1 MENAQEPLAN
11 LERQIIEY
19 KQHVA
24 EQEAK
29 IVELLATGPP
39 PEDAVDV
46 LTQFKEMLRIA
57 NAQRD
62 HILRKLHDE
71 TG

>member
-1 MENAQEPLAN
+1 MENAQELLAN

-29 IVELLATGPP
+29 IVELSATGP

-57 NAQRD
+57 KAQRD